1 MEACGSAIDSPK
13 DTPIYPRDSLHLRAR
28 VKVPVAKLGQWKHPV
43 YGEVSFTQEDFD
55 EVKSNYLSNSLG
67 FKPYLTFGHLEE
79 EPNSTDSHRK
89 RGDAEGFIQE
99 GGVLYGLFDTPDY
112 VTEMVRKGEYQY
124 SSGEFIRN
132 LMDKQAGNKLGCAI
146 SRVALTNSPFIP
158 FGEVKA
164 QVLSQA
170 VEVGGVQTFTIK
182 LSQDPPSEEA
192 REASLEVSAQTPEP
206 LAEGN
211 GQASESL
218 ESPKEEGQAPI
229 PQTTKPIEVQG
240 NPQGVLEKSTPIEE
254 MSKQEERQEEPM
266 TIQANPGNTPEVN
279 PEEPKVEVTPTELKP
294 ETPVQP
300 NPQPAPAPQPTPAP
314 AQQAPAPQ
322 MINVEDLILQV
333 RSGIQA
339 EFQAE
344 RLQAQ
349 TLINNLQAE
358 VNQLKGDLTKQK
370 ETAQVFSQTIAKAQE
385 EAQQK
390 QLLSQGMPPVIVPKY
405 IALHN
410 AVMSGRSTMKLS
422 MGAEGEKDVTTL
434 ALLHDVV
441 SECLSMGGVPVSQ
454 MGSTTAQ
461 ESPGGLLGDLK
472 AIIEKNKQLANNK

>member
-1 MEACGSAIDSPK
+1 MEVRESKPDSPK
-13 DTPIYPRDSLHLRAR
+13 DTPIYPRESLSMRAR
-28 VKVPVAKLGQWKHPV
+28 VKIPVAKLGQWKHPT
-43 YGEVSFTQEDFD
+43 YGEVSFTQDDFD
-55 EVKSNYLSNSLG
+55 QVRSNYLSNSLG

-89 RGDAEGFIQE
+89 RGDVEAFVQE
-99 GGVLYGLFDTPDY
+99 GEVLFGLFDTPNY
-112 VTEMVRKGEYQY
+112 VAEMVKRGEYQY

-164 QVLSQA
+164 QALSQS
-170 VEVGGVQTFTIK
+170 VEGNIQTFTIE
-182 LSQDPPSEEA
+182 LSQDSTPTQ
-192 REASLEVSAQTPEP
+192 LEPGQEP
-206 LAEGN
+206 
-211 GQASESL
+211 Q
-218 ESPKEEGQAPI
+218 
-229 PQTTKPIEVQG
+229 PIEAIP
-240 NPQGVLEKSTPIEE
+240 PQQEPQQEPQQQNGSNQEVNNIQEE
-254 MSKQEERQEEPM
+254 KQEDAM
-266 TIQANPGNTPEVN
+266 TNQAATGNVP
-279 PEEPKVEVTPTELKP
+279 EVTPKAEEVKAEVTEPTKSEGAATP
-294 ETPVQP
+294 IQQAPPVQP
-300 NPQPAPAPQPTPAP
+300 T
-314 AQQAPAPQ
+314 Q
-322 MINVEDLILQV
+322 MINVEDLIQQV

-358 VNQLKGDLTKQK
+358 VNNLKGDLTKQK
-370 ETAQVFSQTIAKAQE
+370 ETAQVFSQTIARAQE

-410 AVMSGRSTMKLS
+410 AMMSGQSTIKLS
-422 MGAEGEKDVTTL
+422 MGAEGEKDVTALT
-434 ALLHDVV
+434 LLHDVV
-441 SECLSMGGVPVSQ
+441 TECLSLGGVPISQ
-454 MGSTTAQ
+454 MGSTAQ

-472 AIIEKNKQLANNK
+472 AIIDKNKQLANNK